1 MRLRKSKLQDPQS
14 SLVVLLCQQKQTKQE
29 IYDTVDRAV
38 RDYQTSL
45 RGKLSHPEYQ
55 KPKTNPAGPCQS
67 LKAIS
72 AAYDKNKTK
81 IRNKFDVNGNPSPSP
96 GYTAHDWCGLK
107 KTMDGIVRQHQQW

>member
-38 RDYQTSL
+38 RDYQTSQ

-55 KPKTNPAGPCQS
+55 KPKTNPAGACQS
-67 LKAIS
+67 LKAI
-72 AAYDKNKTK
+72 
-81 IRNKFDVNGNPSPSP
+81 NKFDVNGNPSPSP